1 MSMSSGTALRGAV
14 PIMLP
19 VQTVFLSKVTV
30 IVGKRLSKQPV
41 QTICQFIRNTR
52 RSNPWPSECLR
63 RMKCTPQQY
72 GALATRYFK
81 EYALVSNQRASWL
94 SGYFLIVSIAPM
106 LLPVLHRLCRQ
117 LVFAIQTEHWI
128 Y

>member
-1 MSMSSGTALRGAV
+1 MFAAHEMHSPTIWSTGNW
-14 PIMLP
+14 
-19 VQTVFLSKVTV
+19 VF
-30 IVGKRLSKQPV
+30 Q
-41 QTICQFIRNTR
+41 N
-52 RSNPWPSECLR
+52 
-63 RMKCTPQQY
+63 
-72 GALATRYFK
+72 AAK

-128 Y
+128 V